1 MNGRQAKRL
10 RRAAMGL
17 AVTMTEAGKDIK
29 KDGYVAIKHE
39 NRFKP
44 IATSSS
50 DPGDKE
56 PVVPVQYQVLVRPD
70 SVKGIYRRLKSGRA

>member
-1 MNGRQAKRL
+1 MNGKQAKRL

-17 AVTMTEAGKDIK
+17 AVTLTEAGKDIK
-29 KDGYVAIKHE
+29 KDGYVVIKHE

-44 IATSSS
+44 MASLPSEE
-50 DPGDKE
+50 GKE
-56 PVVPVQYQVLVRPD
+56 QPVPVQYQVLVRPD